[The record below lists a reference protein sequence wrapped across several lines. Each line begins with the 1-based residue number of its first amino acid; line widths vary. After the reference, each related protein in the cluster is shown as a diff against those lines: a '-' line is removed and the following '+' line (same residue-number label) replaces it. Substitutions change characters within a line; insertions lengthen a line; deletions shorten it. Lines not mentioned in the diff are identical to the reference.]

1 MQTMTSAYA
10 NKMLKSLEE
19 DKVFWVNKEAASS
32 TYVASINEEPVV
44 PEYDYTEVAAIFM
57 LEMMRMKNYWKMSDF
72 SIFSVP
78 YAYVDHSSYLADQLF
93 VQNKVTIK
101 FKGEMAKNDS
111 PYRIVFCKVLK
122 RDAERFEEALG
133 RLKDKMLLLGHRDY
147 PDACGEIAQM
157 IEEGMEARKRR

>member
-1 MQTMTSAYA
+1 
-10 NKMLKSLEE
+10 
-19 DKVFWVNKEAASS
+19 
-32 TYVASINEEPVV
+32 
-44 PEYDYTEVAAIFM
+44 
-57 LEMMRMKNYWKMSDF
+57 MKNYWKMSDF

-93 VQNKVTIK
+93 IQNKVTIK

-122 RDAERFEEALG
+122 RDAERFEESLG
-133 RLKDKMLLLGHRDY
+133 SLKDKMLLLGHRDY
-147 PDACGEIAQM
+147 PDACGEIAKM